1 MKRLSLWATLWVAL
15 HLLTA
20 CDTTGTGSLAGAS
33 SEVKKAKQDELGFV
47 DIARF
52 DRDLQDALLGEPSNV
67 TVAMFDKVSPNN
79 TPERLQ
85 KWLNAVERHGG
96 KVEIEP
102 PPNELVPRNP
112 LALIS
117 LVGGLLNVIK
127 ATTAIHDAQ
136 VTKAVKGRD
145 AVISLERNAQGQVVV
160 GKIIFKKNPPAS
172 Q

>member
-1 MKRLSLWATLWVAL
+1 MKRVSLWATLCVAL
-15 HLLTA
+15 YLLTA
-20 CDTTGTGSLAGAS
+20 CDTTGTGNLAGTSS
-33 SEVKKAKQDELGFV
+33 SEVKKTNPEELGFV
-47 DIARF
+47 DISRF
-52 DRDLQDALLGEPSNV
+52 DRDLHDALLGAPKQV

-85 KWLNAVERHGG
+85 KWLNAVERNGG

-117 LVGGLLNVIK
+117 LVGGLWNVIK
-127 ATTAIHDAQ
+127 ATTAVHDAQ
-136 VTKAVKGRD
+136 VTKAVRGHD

-160 GKIIFKKNPPAS
+160 GKIIFKKNQPAS
-172 Q
+172 